1 MVFPL
6 LQSVSSFTD
15 VPTLSFSYSVC
26 NMCLL
31 WIFLLLFSHF
41 FIFFFSCFTTSP
53 IECHSWCCAHLLI
66 CICFWTA
73 VTVLERMNITPVM
86 FWSIVCT
93 HLSLPV
99 TMTTVDLA
107 LVWVDSDRIIHLYYH
122 RLLTLLSNSCNIND
136 FVFVCSGGRGGP
148 GMVAVGRRRI
158 EASAFAVIFSK
169 KAGRFSSR

>member
-1 MVFPL
+1 MSLMDLFT
-6 LQSVSSFTD
+6 SF
-15 VPTLSFSYSVC
+15 LSLFH
-26 NMCLL
+26 LF
-31 WIFLLLFSHF
+31 FLLLYHF
-41 FIFFFSCFTTSP
+41 PYWVSQLVLCTFT
-53 IECHSWCCAHLLI
+53 HMYLLLD
-66 CICFWTA
+66 CNDSSG
-73 VTVLERMNITPVM
+73 ENEYHPVM

-107 LVWVDSDRIIHLYYH
+107 LVWVDSDRIIHLYSH

-148 GMVAVGRRRI
+148 GMVAVGRHRI